1 MEVAAMDPPEDDPG
15 RVAPSVDITPAGTPA
30 GGVGTGIGRFRAVGP
45 GPSSDSPPRIET
57 SGNPGRQSARLGVG
71 ILSNIPV
78 ASVVNERDAGSGR
91 SWQSQRQSVIND
103 GQTRRSP
110 ATSPTR
116 TRDTIASSPLRE
128 LRGYARTETAR
139 RGPRR
144 SKGADERAPNTP
156 EVKTGA
162 TPDETARWKSSLR
175 EEIRGE
181 NARPR
186 DSAMHRSLRQP
197 RVDESSSADGGREAA
212 IDALIA
218 EHEDALAAMKDEMDG
233 ERAEML
239 AVAERIKAEA
249 SEGVA
254 AAAAQWHEER
264 KFLNLRADE
273 LETQLKTA
281 AQTHEHE
288 RTEAAQTFATEKA
301 TLEAR
306 LRDAQTTAAGVE
318 AKMTERFDAE
328 RRGFDERAESIRAEA
343 AAEVAAAR
351 DAQGREH
358 ERCKAEVDR
367 ANAQIRTMLEDHAV
381 ELREATEHLETSLAR
396 FEENAARRLEQK
408 AAAWTQE
415 RESLESEAEA
425 TRVVL
430 QTQLDAAKEDASAYR
445 EHVEGKLATLTEE
458 AETHRRRAREAREVA
473 AEAESIRAEAVA
485 SAEAWRKE
493 AELARAFA
501 ESARIDAQTTLASE
515 RAAINEELEAMREAH
530 EVRVATARRDL
541 EEERARDAEKT
552 GNAVAAAEEGVAA
565 ALAQAS
571 ASISREAAAFSTALT
586 LRAWWFHAKYRGST
600 ARQDAVNALVGTK
613 TRALARCAVR
623 EWWHAACTKRRVP
636 GAVRAYEHRA
646 AQSAWIA
653 WARHCAFRKFLNDR
667 AAEYTARR
675 DSERARQTKLGFMR
689 LWQMAVRYEDHVRV
703 AHNRV
708 NAKHRIA
715 TLRRYVRAWLDFS
728 KTEGLLDTMIER
740 FAERRRAARIRSVF
754 HTWFVTVCADRHE
767 DNLAAAA
774 TQKFWSYKGRR
785 VLRGWYAA
793 SRELWLDRRVAG
805 SYHVKVRRRTIQR
818 CFHSWRHHRRDE
830 QYRRNMVAKAKRHH
844 AGRVKTLAMKAWR
857 SATEKSRRRRVALR
871 RFRKRLERKRLFRGF
886 IAWRTA
892 SHFALQLPG
901 MVTEMH
907 HRRVRRRGAQVC
919 FYAWRREVRATAARF
934 LQAAA
939 YNGRHHTSRAFR
951 RWRAL
956 TSAKTR
962 GVRSAND
969 SFARRLRES
978 AARAVAALRSN
989 AVAAR
994 MVANGC
1000 AVIAARRRRQARSRA
1015 FAAWA
1020 SSVSTTNADLTR
1032 HRVMRRNRRAKY
1044 VLEGWF
1050 RVMMQTRLATTLE
1063 KRREIA
1069 IQSFVDIRNQRL
1081 AVKALKAWVTYVDV
1095 ATRHERCVAK
1105 MRTVRLA
1112 RVTLVGWRS
1121 RVAAAVIFRTAMTT
1135 RLGAAAS
1142 SRVTRAF
1149 NAWRVLVE
1157 VRGGARTIAT
1167 RGFIARDRERR
1178 LVECLRRWVEVGSR
1192 AMDRRAEYHV
1202 RKVTR
1207 WRAKMAL
1214 KVWRVMKR
1222 GATYRLDVERAEE
1235 VRATTRRETALA
1247 RRFSRRWRE
1256 TARVKAT
1263 ERIEDV
1269 RAWQCA
1275 CRHLARW
1282 GARCFIAWY
1291 RAVVVDN
1298 RRVRNHRGRVLDR
1311 KALGAIRAW
1320 RLDTFLGEKS
1330 RDSRRSSRGDALA
1343 RRRVTRGMI
1352 ACARAWYAEAAS
1364 KRRGREVAERMVRRH
1379 AHARLVAAWRAWAQ
1393 LALAVSAYREEAE
1406 IGCVAAWK
1414 HRGVARVFQA
1424 WRAVAWNTHSKHP
1437 HRIAWMN
1444 ARLERKRLRHALS
1457 SFIGFHC
1464 VLTRAKQALEKR
1476 LVKTTVAAWFA
1487 TTKSATD
1494 ARTHQGVNIWRSERK
1509 AWTRARVTTAR
1520 AVRVWSLEAK
1530 RLGYLRRRCA
1540 SMRRNADVTKR
1551 LKAFTW
1557 WRYETTRC
1565 ARDENRVR
1573 NMEHRVLTMWRRRL
1587 DWDNL
1592 AAGHADVFLA
1602 RNVKGR
1608 SVSWFRAWA
1617 TEAAHGA
1624 FVRGTRAALVER
1636 LDPRRLKRWAFY
1648 AWHRRLWL
1656 KARTGARL
1664 YTQESTSWKLLI
1676 RSDAGTGTDDS
1687 RSEIGTGTDD
1697 SLFALATLAS
1707 IPEAHASAPVVID
1720 RPVRPGS
1727 PGSSEPS
1734 SSAPASPLAPAPTPA
1749 GHRADTP
1756 RASPGD
1762 DEFAFSPL
1770 APDNVTPDNVRQ
1782 LRRELDA
1789 AREEAA
1795 DAREDLAAAEEIL
1808 REMNETR
1815 VDTEAALDAARRE
1828 AEAAHEEARAYAQAT
1843 RSQGTTPPA
1852 SPRSVPGS
1860 PLRSPSGGGPAN
1872 IFDLAYGETFADADP
1887 LTPEPSP
1894 RAQMQQQMQQQQM
1907 QQRPPS
1913 PGPPVRE
1920 DDEDVSSAF
1929 KSWRARE
1936 TRLMERLL
1944 EAQTLAE
1951 IAEARVVAAEAE
1963 AEAATAAA
1971 AHLGWKP
1978 PHADAPEG
1986 KSASALP
1993 PSTRDFR
2000 AELEACEARL
2010 ASVLETTE
2018 REKEKTL
2025 ESLQKAEE
2033 DAENARKLAESDR
2046 VAFAARFGDMN
2057 SRAVRLETAF
2067 NDAERETAEAKDV
2080 IKRLEGKIEELEGKI
2095 ESQKKKLRKSGGDV
2109 ESLTEA
2115 LLADTAAV
2123 NERNAALAKEL
2134 TAARQAKDEVDKK
2147 LVAAV
2152 AARKETQSKLAESN
2166 KLRAELEAQLGKLK
2180 DRLEKDIEDAAEQDD
2195 KIKSLNGDVARVT
2208 ALLAKSDAKRLDLE
2222 KRADAADL
2230 NVRDISGKLDE
2241 STAREHDLTT
2251 KLAAVEPSIAR
2262 ANEELRRIRELHAAS
2277 EKTAASLRDEKET
2290 LDAKLERANSTA
2302 TIAWKRCQDLSSRL
2316 NGWVR
2321 KGVDD
2326 VPSGGS
2332 YSPPRVLEEL
2342 TDALNTARKDAS
2354 NQSRRAD
2361 DAEARALNLASSEM
2375 LLKSRLEDKK
2385 RVAHEANEAILASAE
2400 KASGDI
2406 AALSGELAGLRGGG
2420 YATPKRGA
2428 GTFTQTPHSAS
2439 QTQTRTDAEELAE
2452 EVDKLRAELER
2463 ANERLERLNEDYGE
2477 FDAEMDKHDKAEL
2490 VAALAEARAALAT
2503 TREENL
2509 ALRAEAAAA
2518 VKRGPGLFPDSPGE
2532 ESGEEEAA
2540 RVDEVRAAA
2549 ASLKGA
2555 AKVRVA
2561 LGASLGNAVDA
2572 AASGRRKK
2580 SGELLEHMDEL
2591 AEANESMRATIVSL
2605 TTERDALKS
2614 ALAESTRREA
2624 AARESLRELKRASLE
2639 DAMAMSTY
2647 AATREPVPM
2656 SAVEAQLGELES
2668 LVGELARRVPQA
2680 QRRR

>member
-1 MEVAAMDPPEDDPG
+1 
-15 RVAPSVDITPAGTPA
+15 
-30 GGVGTGIGRFRAVGP
+30 
-45 GPSSDSPPRIET
+45 
-57 SGNPGRQSARLGVG
+57 
-71 ILSNIPV
+71 
-78 ASVVNERDAGSGR
+78 
-91 SWQSQRQSVIND
+91 
-103 GQTRRSP
+103 
-110 ATSPTR
+110 
-116 TRDTIASSPLRE
+116 
-128 LRGYARTETAR
+128 
-139 RGPRR
+139 
-144 SKGADERAPNTP
+144 
-156 EVKTGA
+156 
-162 TPDETARWKSSLR
+162 
-175 EEIRGE
+175 
-181 NARPR
+181 
-186 DSAMHRSLRQP
+186 
-197 RVDESSSADGGREAA
+197 
-212 IDALIA
+212 
-218 EHEDALAAMKDEMDG
+218 
-233 ERAEML
+233 
-239 AVAERIKAEA
+239 
-249 SEGVA
+249 
-254 AAAAQWHEER
+254 
-264 KFLNLRADE
+264 
-273 LETQLKTA
+273 
-281 AQTHEHE
+281 
-288 RTEAAQTFATEKA
+288 
-301 TLEAR
+301 
-306 LRDAQTTAAGVE
+306 
-318 AKMTERFDAE
+318 
-328 RRGFDERAESIRAEA
+328 
-343 AAEVAAAR
+343 
-351 DAQGREH
+351 
-358 ERCKAEVDR
+358 
-367 ANAQIRTMLEDHAV
+367 
-381 ELREATEHLETSLAR
+381 
-396 FEENAARRLEQK
+396 
-408 AAAWTQE
+408 
-415 RESLESEAEA
+415 
-425 TRVVL
+425 
-430 QTQLDAAKEDASAYR
+430 
-445 EHVEGKLATLTEE
+445 
-458 AETHRRRAREAREVA
+458 
-473 AEAESIRAEAVA
+473 
-485 SAEAWRKE
+485 
-493 AELARAFA
+493 
-501 ESARIDAQTTLASE
+501 
-515 RAAINEELEAMREAH
+515 
-530 EVRVATARRDL
+530 
-541 EEERARDAEKT
+541 
-552 GNAVAAAEEGVAA
+552 
-565 ALAQAS
+565 
-571 ASISREAAAFSTALT
+571 
-586 LRAWWFHAKYRGST
+586 
-600 ARQDAVNALVGTK
+600 
-613 TRALARCAVR
+613 
-623 EWWHAACTKRRVP
+623 
-636 GAVRAYEHRA
+636 
-646 AQSAWIA
+646 
-653 WARHCAFRKFLNDR
+653 
-667 AAEYTARR
+667 
-675 DSERARQTKLGFMR
+675 
-689 LWQMAVRYEDHVRV
+689 
-703 AHNRV
+703 
-708 NAKHRIA
+708 
-715 TLRRYVRAWLDFS
+715 
-728 KTEGLLDTMIER
+728 
-740 FAERRRAARIRSVF
+740 
-754 HTWFVTVCADRHE
+754 
-767 DNLAAAA
+767 
-774 TQKFWSYKGRR
+774 
-785 VLRGWYAA
+785 
-793 SRELWLDRRVAG
+793 
-805 SYHVKVRRRTIQR
+805 
-818 CFHSWRHHRRDE
+818 
-830 QYRRNMVAKAKRHH
+830 MVAKAKRHH

-919 FYAWRREVRATAARF
+919 FYAWRRQVRATAARF

-1020 SSVSTTNADLTR
+1020 SSVVTTNADLTR

-1095 ATRHERCVAK
+1095 ATRHKRRVAK

-1112 RVTLVGWRS
+1112 RVTLSGWRS
-1121 RVAAAVIFRTAMTT
+1121 RVAAGVIFRTAMTT

-1178 LVECLRRWVEVGSR
+1178 LVECLRRWVDVGSR

-1291 RAVVVDN
+1291 RAVVVAN

-1330 RDSRRSSRGDALA
+1330 RDSRRSRRGDALA

-1393 LALAVSAYREEAE
+1393 LSLAVSAYREEAE

-1444 ARLERKRLRHALS
+1444 ARLERKRLRHAFS
-1457 SFIGFHC
+1457 SFIGFHR

-1557 WRYETTRC
+1557 WRYETIRC

-1894 RAQMQQQMQQQQM
+1894 RAQMQQQMQNNRCNSAR
-1907 QQRPPS
+1907 RPL
-1913 PGPPVRE
+1913 VRR
-1920 DDEDVSSAF
+1920 SG
-1929 KSWRARE
+1929 RT
-1936 TRLMERLL
+1936 TR
-1944 EAQTLAE
+1944 T
-1951 IAEARVVAAEAE
+1951 
-1963 AEAATAAA
+1963 
-1971 AHLGWKP
+1971 
-1978 PHADAPEG
+1978 
-1986 KSASALP
+1986 
-1993 PSTRDFR
+1993 
-2000 AELEACEARL
+2000 
-2010 ASVLETTE
+2010 
-2018 REKEKTL
+2018 
-2025 ESLQKAEE
+2025 
-2033 DAENARKLAESDR
+2033 
-2046 VAFAARFGDMN
+2046 
-2057 SRAVRLETAF
+2057 
-2067 NDAERETAEAKDV
+2067 
-2080 IKRLEGKIEELEGKI
+2080 
-2095 ESQKKKLRKSGGDV
+2095 
-2109 ESLTEA
+2109 
-2115 LLADTAAV
+2115 
-2123 NERNAALAKEL
+2123 
-2134 TAARQAKDEVDKK
+2134 
-2147 LVAAV
+2147 
-2152 AARKETQSKLAESN
+2152 
-2166 KLRAELEAQLGKLK
+2166 
-2180 DRLEKDIEDAAEQDD
+2180 
-2195 KIKSLNGDVARVT
+2195 
-2208 ALLAKSDAKRLDLE
+2208 
-2222 KRADAADL
+2222 
-2230 NVRDISGKLDE
+2230 
-2241 STAREHDLTT
+2241 
-2251 KLAAVEPSIAR
+2251 
-2262 ANEELRRIRELHAAS
+2262 
-2277 EKTAASLRDEKET
+2277 
-2290 LDAKLERANSTA
+2290 
-2302 TIAWKRCQDLSSRL
+2302 
-2316 NGWVR
+2316 
-2321 KGVDD
+2321 
-2326 VPSGGS
+2326 
-2332 YSPPRVLEEL
+2332 SPPR
-2342 TDALNTARKDAS
+2342 S
-2354 NQSRRAD
+2354 N
-2361 DAEARALNLASSEM
+2361 
-2375 LLKSRLEDKK
+2375 
-2385 RVAHEANEAILASAE
+2385 
-2400 KASGDI
+2400 
-2406 AALSGELAGLRGGG
+2406 
-2420 YATPKRGA
+2420 RGA
-2428 GTFTQTPHSAS
+2428 RG
-2439 QTQTRTDAEELAE
+2439 
-2452 EVDKLRAELER
+2452 
-2463 ANERLERLNEDYGE
+2463 RLG
-2477 FDAEMDKHDKAEL
+2477 
-2490 VAALAEARAALAT
+2490 
-2503 TREENL
+2503 
-2509 ALRAEAAAA
+2509 
-2518 VKRGPGLFPDSPGE
+2518 
-2532 ESGEEEAA
+2532 
-2540 RVDEVRAAA
+2540 
-2549 ASLKGA
+2549 
-2555 AKVRVA
+2555 
-2561 LGASLGNAVDA
+2561 
-2572 AASGRRKK
+2572 
-2580 SGELLEHMDEL
+2580 
-2591 AEANESMRATIVSL
+2591 
-2605 TTERDALKS
+2605 
-2614 ALAESTRREA
+2614 
-2624 AARESLRELKRASLE
+2624 
-2639 DAMAMSTY
+2639 
-2647 AATREPVPM
+2647 
-2656 SAVEAQLGELES
+2656 
-2668 LVGELARRVPQA
+2668 
-2680 QRRR
+2680 